1 MLFMGMKTVLITAYA
16 KAPQNTSMYENN
28 KYAGLVLEVHKES
41 HIIIN
46 AEFTF
51 LTNLAKNYFNRMIIG
66 YDFSKD
72 ITPLIEEITSDF
84 LAPSQQAIIVALKV
98 AHQRYHDSL
107 TEKNKEMKE

>member
-1 MLFMGMKTVLITAYA
+1 MGMSTLLITAYA

-28 KYAGLVLEVHKES
+28 KYAGIVLEIHKES

-51 LTNLAKNYFNRMIIG
+51 LTKLAQDFFKRMIVG

-72 ITPLIEEITSDF
+72 INPLIEEITTVF
-84 LAPSQQAIIVALKV
+84 LAPSQQAVIVALKI
-98 AHQRYHDSL
+98 AHQRYEDSL
-107 TEKNKEMKE
+107 REINKK